1 MIHTCLFRI
10 RYAWKASGRYF
21 RASTVASGQNAR
33 AALERFLALN
43 PHVVSA
49 HVSGGAL

>member
-1 MIHTCLFRI
+1 MRTLLFRI

-21 RASTVASGQNAR
+21 RASTVATGINAR
-33 AALERFLALN
+33 DALQRFLARN

-49 HVSGGAL
+49 HVAGGAL